1 MNVIKTICAVL
12 MFVSAGTLA
21 EAQTRDTQVIWSVP
35 EAIFL
40 TLAAP
45 SAGVEVATNAA
56 SEGRLHLRV
65 RRQSFGNPVRVSL
78 LARSNTAYQL
88 MAWAQSVS
96 TLIVHPVGA
105 LPFSGSDHLMPDAL
119 NVRFEPGS
127 ALWTRSCGIFE
138 GRRLS

>member
-1 MNVIKTICAVL
+1 
-12 MFVSAGTLA
+12 
-21 EAQTRDTQVIWSVP
+21 
-35 EAIFL
+35 
-40 TLAAP
+40 
-45 SAGVEVATNAA
+45 
-56 SEGRLHLRV
+56 V

-127 ALWTRSCGIFE
+127 PLSTRSSAIFQ
-138 GRRLS
+138 GPRISRRGNQTTPGNAIVLTFNLEMPVDQNEAELLLQMAPLP